1 MGMATRLT
9 ELRKLPAHKATSQQA
24 DKQTS
29 AQVDMATSGLEDK
42 QTNKQADLSTSKQAN
57 KQTSGHVDTM
67 TSGLVDKQ
75 TDLQADM
82 PTSRLVNGAPRF
94 QRKTYYLRPD
104 QVERIEWVAF
114 HQKLDISEV
123 VRQAIEAHL
132 QNQAIPETLR

>member
-9 ELRKLPAHKATSQQA
+9 DLRKLPAHKATSQQA

-29 AQVDMATSGLEDK
+29 AQVDLNTSALEDK
-42 QTNKQADLSTSKQAN
+42 ETSKQVDMSTSKQVDKPTN
-57 KQTSGHVDTM
+57 GHVDMM
-67 TSGLVDKQ
+67 TSGLADKQ
-75 TDLQADM
+75 
-82 PTSRLVNGAPRF
+82 PGASAARF

>member
-9 ELRKLPAHKATSQQA
+9 DLRKLPAHKPTSQQV

-29 AQVDMATSGLEDK
+29 AQGDLSTSGLE
-42 QTNKQADLSTSKQAN
+42 NKKTSIQADLSTSIQVN
-57 KQTSGHVDTM
+57 KTTSSHVDTE
-67 TSGLVDKQ
+67 TSVLTGKQ
-75 TDLQADM
+75 
-82 PTSRLVNGAPRF
+82 PGAPAARF